1 MSLELT
7 IFNALKG
14 LVSNRVHASTFPQQ
28 PAVPITPAI
37 LFTFI
42 SDEVTDDICGDDTAQ
57 TANTRVQVD
66 IYSTDF
72 DSTRALRLQVLAVMA
87 LITPPTRSAGGF
99 STYEPDLKLHRVS
112 LDFISYPS
120 ST

>member
-1 MSLELT
+1 MSLEQT
-7 IFNALKG
+7 IYQALAP
-14 LVSNRVHASTFPQQ
+14 LVGARVHASVFPQK
-28 PAVPITPAI
+28 PDVPVTPAI

-42 SDEVTDDICGDDTAQ
+42 SEEAAEDICGDDTAQ

-72 DSTRALRLQVLAVMA
+72 DSTRSLRVQVLTAMAAV
-87 LITPPTRSAGGF
+87 TPPTRCVGGF
-99 STYEPDLKLHRVS
+99 STYEPDLKLHRAS
-112 LDFISYPS
+112 LDFIHYPS

>member
-1 MSLELT
+1 MSLEQKVYD
-7 IFNALKG
+7 ALKG
-14 LVSNRVHASTFPQQ
+14 LVSNRVYASTFPQL

-42 SDEVTDDICGDDTAQ
+42 SDETIDDICGDDTAQ

-72 DSTRALRLQVLAVMA
+72 DSTRSLRIQALTAMAAV
-87 LITPPTRSAGGF
+87 TPPTRCVGGF

-112 LDFISYPS
+112 LDFIHYPS
-120 ST
+120 SA

>member
-1 MSLELT
+1 MSLEQT
-7 IFNALKG
+7 IFSALAP
-14 LVSNRVHASTFPQQ
+14 LVSDRVHASTFPQL

-42 SDEVTDDICGDDTAQ
+42 SDEVTDDICGDDAGQ
-57 TANTRVQVD
+57 TANTRTQVD

-72 DSTRALRLQVLAVMA
+72 DSTRSLRLQVLEVMA
-87 LITPPTRSAGGF
+87 AINPPTRCAGGF
-99 STYEPDLKLHRVS
+99 SSYEPDLKLHRVS